1 MTDKKKLGVMIATPC
16 YGGQLNEAYLHGI
29 LNVTTKAGKEGFSV
43 HLNTMGNESLITR
56 ARNTL
61 VSQFLDYDEKEPD
74 RFTHLFFIDSDIGFN
89 GDVFYKVLTSG
100 YDIACGIYP
109 RKSIDWSAVEA
120 FAKKGD
126 FKHLEQKALGYNLNF
141 SDPNKIELT
150 GGFTEVMEAATG
162 FMCIKKEV
170 FYKMKEAYSNLK
182 YTSDQIVNG
191 KRYGSD
197 NCYAFFDC
205 IIDEKSNRY
214 LSEDYAFCRLWQK
227 IGGKIHADL
236 QSPLT
241 HYGTYPFV
249 GHVWTKFKVDEVIK
263 DGDDIQQSKD

>member
-1 MTDKKKLGVMIATPC
+1 MIKNKKLKVMIGTPC
-16 YGGQLNEAYLHGI
+16 YGGQLTEAYLHGI
-29 LNVTTKAGKEGFSV
+29 MDLTRVAAQNNFQVN
-43 HLNTMGNESLITR
+43 LNTIGNESLITR
-56 ARNTL
+56 ARNTI
-61 VSQFLDYDEKEPD
+61 VSQFLDADKED
-74 RFTHLFFIDSDIGFN
+74 DSLTHLMFIDADIGFR
-89 GDVFYKVLTSG
+89 GEAVRRVLESG

-109 RKSIDWSAVEA
+109 RKNIEWDKIPELIKTSD
-120 FAKKGD
+120 KN
-126 FKHLEQKALGYNLNF
+126 LEQRALGYNLNF
-141 SDPNKIELT
+141 ADPNKIELT
-150 GGFTEVMEAATG
+150 GGFTEVMDAATG

-170 FYKMKEAYSNLK
+170 FYQMKEAYSNLK

-241 HYGTYPFV
+241 HYGTYPFA

-263 DGDDIQQSKD
+263 DGNDIQQSKN

>member
-1 MTDKKKLGVMIATPC
+1 MIKNKKLSVMIATPC
-16 YGGQLNEAYLHGI
+16 YGGLLSEGYLHGI
-29 LNVTTKAGKEGFSV
+29 MSVTQSAAKNNYRV

-61 VSQFLDYDEKEPD
+61 VSQFLDCDDEDPNA
-74 RFTHLFFIDSDIGFN
+74 FTHFMFIDADIGFN
-89 GDVFYKVLTSG
+89 GDAVTRVLQSG

-109 RKSIDWSAVEA
+109 RKSIDWENVPKLI
-120 FAKKGD
+120 KKS
-126 FKHLEQKALGYNLNF
+126 KKNLEQRVLGYNLNF
-141 SDPNKIELT
+141 ADPKKIEVT
-150 GGFTEVMEAATG
+150 KGFTEVMDAATG

-170 FYKMKEAYSNLK
+170 FYKMMEAYPNLK
-182 YTSDQIVNG
+182 YTSDQIINN
-191 KRYGSD
+191 KRYSSK
-197 NCYAFFDC
+197 NSYAFFDC

-241 HYGTYPFV
+241 HYGTYPFA

-263 DGDDIQQSKD
+263 DGNDIQQSKD